1 MQPVFLELLSPARD
15 LASGVAAIDHGADAV
30 YIGAP
35 QFSARAAAHNSL
47 DDIAR
52 LVEFAHQFRARVY
65 VALNTLFNDQELVRA
80 AGIIHELHAIGADAV
95 IIQDVGLLE
104 CELPPIALH
113 ASTQMNNRTPEKV
126 AFLEKEGLS
135 QVVLARELSLRQ
147 IREIADQTSVPL
159 EFFVHG
165 ALCVSYSGQCYVS
178 EVMTGRSANRG
189 ECAQFCRH
197 RYTLSDKT
205 GKVLAQDK
213 YLLSLKDL
221 DLSARLRELID
232 AGITSFKIEGRLKD
246 SNYVKNVT
254 ARYRQA
260 IDAVIAE
267 RPQLQRSSSGICHFN
282 FQPDTRNSFNRGG
295 TEYYLVKDRNC
306 PAAIDTPKS
315 IGKKLGTVTRV
326 FGNGFVLETKEKV
339 ANGDGLCFF
348 DQKGGLVGFRVNR
361 VAGSEVYTRAP
372 VGQLQAGTTL
382 FRNHDVEFTRLL
394 DASEGCRKIG
404 VRLTLSEADTGLA
417 LEVQDGDGC
426 RSTAELAAE
435 RQSAA
440 QVGIARRTAERQLV
454 KSGGTI
460 FTIEKV
466 SVHIGDDSY
475 YPTAVF
481 NEIRRLGLEQHRLAR
496 IRRFAARVVPK
507 KALAPE
513 QNPCPMSH
521 VSFSENITNR
531 KAEEF
536 YKKRGA
542 TVEGPLA
549 AAEVQDCA
557 LMTTRYCVRQQLGIC
572 PNARGGKLVR
582 AESLLLAD
590 NTGRYELVFHCG
602 RCEMT
607 LHRLPG

>member
-1 MQPVFLELLSPARD
+1 MQPVFLELLSPAKD
-15 LASGVAAIDHGADAV
+15 LACGVAAIDHGADAV

-47 DDIAR
+47 GDIAK
-52 LVEFAHQFRARVY
+52 LVEFAHQFGARVY
-65 VALNTLFNDQELVRA
+65 VALNTLFNDQELVQA
-80 AGIIHELHAIGADAV
+80 VGMIHELHAIGADAV

-104 CELPPIALH
+104 CDLPPIALH

-147 IREIADQTSVPL
+147 IRAIADRTRVSL

-165 ALCVSYSGQCYVS
+165 ALCVSYSGQCYIS

-197 RYTLSDKT
+197 RYTLSDKS

-221 DLSARLRELID
+221 DLSSRLRELID

-267 RPQLQRSSSGICHFN
+267 RPQLRRSSSGTCRFN

-295 TEYYLVKDRNC
+295 TEYYLVQGKNC
-306 PAAIDTPKS
+306 PATIDTPKS
-315 IGKKLGTVTRV
+315 IGKELGKVTRV
-326 FGNGFVLETKEKV
+326 FGNGFVLETREKV

-348 DQKGGLVGFRVNR
+348 DKKGDLIGFRVNR
-361 VAGSEVYTRAP
+361 VAGNEVYTREP
-372 VGQLQAGTTL
+372 VGRLQAGTVL
-382 FRNHDVEFTRLL
+382 FRNHDVEFNRLL
-394 DASEGCRKIG
+394 EASAGCRQIG
-404 VRLTLSEADTGLA
+404 VWLTLNETAVGLE

-426 RSTAELAAE
+426 CSTVELAAE

-440 QVGIARRTAERQLV
+440 QKGIARRTAERQLV

-460 FTIEKV
+460 FAVEKATADV
-466 SVHIGDDSY
+466 GDDSY

-481 NEIRRLGLEQHRLAR
+481 NEIRRLGLEQHRLTR
-496 IRRFAARVVPK
+496 IRRFAAQAVPK

-513 QNPCPMSH
+513 QNPCPTTRI
-521 VSFSENITNR
+521 SFSENIMNS

-536 YKKRGA
+536 YRKRGA
-542 TVEGPLA
+542 TVAGPLA

-557 LMTTRYCVRQQLGIC
+557 MMTTRYCVRQQLGIC
-572 PNARGGKLVR
+572 PNAGGGQLVR

-590 NTGRYELVFHCG
+590 KTGRYELVFHCG

-607 LHRLPG
+607 LHRLSD